1 MSEEIIV
8 IPTGYLKVYADID
21 ETAQE
26 LETMA
31 SLAYTR
37 TLIEIVPSE
46 GDGYNVPIR
55 VGDARIIPLKPGLYR
70 IRAIFGKLS
79 SDYVNAEIKIG
90 EVTTKAFHFG
100 KERQ

>member
-1 MSEEIIV
+1 MSEEIITV
-8 IPTGYLKVYADID
+8 PTGFLKVYVDID

-31 SLAYTR
+31 GLANTR
-37 TLIEIVPSE
+37 TLIEIVTSE
-46 GDGYNVPIR
+46 GDGYFVPIR

-70 IRAIFGKLS
+70 IRAFLGKLKS
-79 SDYVNAEIKIG
+79 IYVNVEIKIG

-100 KERQ
+100 KEAQ